1 MPKPPGREFVAP
13 ALEAEILLQGGVEL
27 YRIQGTFLEHPMALS
42 IKDEETDRLARA
54 LAAATGE
61 SLTEAIRRALEERLA
76 RETRRGGAYPLA
88 ARVRRVQ
95 ERMRE
100 FPVLDVRSDEEL
112 LGYDEHGLPR

>member
-1 MPKPPGREFVAP
+1 MLRERVC
-13 ALEAEILLQGGVEL
+13 ISRL
-27 YRIQGTFLEHPMALS
+27 YSTFLDSTMELSTRMALS

-76 RETRRGGAYPLA
+76 RETRRAGAYPLA
-88 ARVRRVQ
+88 ARVHRVQ
-95 ERMRE
+95 ERLRE
-100 FPVLDVRSDEEL
+100 FPVLDARSDEEL